1 MPSDTDHCPHFSRG
15 HCTVCLE
22 LASVGEALE
31 VLQAELQRVR
41 GQRDR
46 LVEAGGVL
54 DQLALFGHWLRH
66 EIREADVP
74 AIRTGKFCGRL
85 AEAIETSLIQPARA
99 AQADIAAHP

>member
-46 LVEAGGVL
+46 LVEA
-54 DQLALFGHWLRH
+54 A
-66 EIREADVP
+66 A
-74 AIRTGKFCGRL
+74 RL
-85 AEAIETSLIQPARA
+85 AQHPSFDSLSEGDDADLDATEAAL
-99 AQADIAAHP
+99 ADIAARP